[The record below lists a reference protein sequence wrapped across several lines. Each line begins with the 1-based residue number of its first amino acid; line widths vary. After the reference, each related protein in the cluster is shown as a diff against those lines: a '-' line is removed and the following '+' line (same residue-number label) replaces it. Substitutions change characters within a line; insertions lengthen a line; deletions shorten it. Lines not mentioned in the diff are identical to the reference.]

1 MKECLQLLIQ
11 DLRHLQ
17 HELDSALRTEQFILN
32 KLITA
37 CQDVPACQ
45 YACFRPSDTLAELI
59 NDLRS
64 SIVTYQKAHFA
75 ESTFFTDRHYHKNY
89 RLRNQ
94 NQDQYHP
101 RNQDPRNQRD
111 QNQYHPR
118 NKHKQISQ
126 YAYDEVHPEP
136 DLNDEMN
143 ALLIE
148 MPPPSP
154 PPKTSNTETFITA
167 YY

>member
-37 CQDVPACQ
+37 CQDVSVCQ
-45 YACFRPSDTLAELI
+45 YACFRPSDILVELI

-64 SIVTYQKAHFA
+64 SIVTYQKAHFV
-75 ESTFFTDRHYHKNY
+75 ESTFFIDRHYHKNY

-94 NQDQYHP
+94 DQDQYHL
-101 RNQDPRNQRD
+101 RNQNLRN
-111 QNQYHPR
+111 QNQYYFR

-126 YAYDEVHPEP
+126 YVYDEVDSES
-136 DLNDEMN
+136 DLNDEMK

-148 MPPPSP
+148 MSSPSSSF
-154 PPKTSNTETFITA
+154 KRSNAETFITA

>member
-37 CQDVPACQ
+37 CQDVSACQ
-45 YACFRPSDTLAELI
+45 YACFRPSDILAGLI

-64 SIVTYQKAHFA
+64 SIVTYQKAHLDQI
-75 ESTFFTDRHYHKNY
+75 FFIDRHYHKNY

-94 NQDQYHP
+94 NLRNQNP
-101 RNQDPRNQRD
+101 RNQDQYYSRNQ
-111 QNQYHPR
+111 NQ
-118 NKHKQISQ
+118 KQISQ
-126 YAYDEVHPEP
+126 YAFNEVDPGP
-136 DLNDEMN
+136 DLNDEMD

-148 MPPPSP
+148 MSSPSP
-154 PPKTSNTETFITA
+154 PPKTSNAETFTTI

>member
-11 DLRHLQ
+11 NLRHLQ
-17 HELDSALRTEQFILN
+17 HGLDSALRTEQFILN

-45 YACFRPSDTLAELI
+45 YACFRPSDTLAGLI

-89 RLRNQ
+89 RPRNQ
-94 NQDQYHP
+94 DLRNQDQY
-101 RNQDPRNQRD
+101 
-111 QNQYHPR
+111 YSR

-126 YAYDEVHPEP
+126 YAYDEVNPGP
-136 DLNDEMN
+136 DLNDEMD

-148 MPPPSP
+148 MPPPSF
-154 PPKTSNTETFITA
+154 PPKTSNAETFTTV